1 MADGYRGLFGAF
13 PYAFRRTDSWL
24 CRSYVVVGA
33 LAAALLTLLFG
44 FGLVVIFGK
53 TLGFGGGSLTLL
65 RAFYVVVGLFAV
77 APVIAP
83 VLLVAR
89 RHRRETPAKPG
100 YDAALAA
107 AGYLFLLSLYAGV
120 VASMPETFTLD
131 GETVTRPEP
140 SGLFAPVVAALY
152 ALPPAAAP
160 LLPISAAAFVLAVHR
175 RLT

>member
-24 CRSYVVVGA
+24 CRSYVVVGT

-107 AGYLFLLSLYAGV
+107 AGYLFLLALYAGV

-131 GETVTRPEP
+131 GETVARPP
-140 SGLFAPVVAALY
+140 PAGLFAPVVAL
-152 ALPPAAAP
+152 LCPNPPTYSMAVP
-160 LLPISAAAFVLAVHR
+160 LSAAGVMGVVHR
-175 RLT
+175 LRS

>member
-24 CRSYVVVGA
+24 CRSYVVVGT
-33 LAAALLTLLFG
+33 LSAALLTLLFA

-53 TLGFGGGSLTLL
+53 TFGFAGGSLTLL

-89 RHRRETPAKPG
+89 RHRRETAAKAG
-100 YDAALAA
+100 YDAALAV

-120 VASMPETFTLD
+120 VASMPETFVLD
-131 GETVTRPEP
+131 GETVTRPAP
-140 SGLFAPVVAALY
+140 SGLFAPVVAVLY
-152 ALPPAAAP
+152 AIPPTYSP
-160 LLPISAAAFVLAVHR
+160 LVPLSAAGLMAAVHR
-175 RLT
+175 LRS

>member
-13 PYAFRRTDSWL
+13 PFAFRRTDSWL
-24 CRSYVVVGA
+24 CRSYVVVGT
-33 LAAALLTLLFG
+33 LAAGLMTLLFG
-44 FGLVVIFGK
+44 FGVVVIFGK
-53 TLGFGGGSLTLL
+53 TLGFGGGTLTIL

-89 RHRRETPAKPG
+89 RHRRGDATKAG

-131 GETVTRPEP
+131 GETVSRPAP
-140 SGLFAPVVAALY
+140 TGAFAPVVALLY
-152 ALPPAAAP
+152 AVPPRASLVIP
-160 LLPISAAAFVLAVHR
+160 LSAAAVIVAVHR
-175 RLT
+175 LRS